1 VSERVLSSLPL
12 RGPQARWSARLEERK
27 VDVDRASTYV
37 ELYGAYAETEASFAV
52 DRLLERWGSL
62 DEADRGAF
70 CFDPRV
76 IDWEQYVTTIHL
88 PSVVAH
94 ARVKTTPGASNRQ
107 SRSSRLP
114 STSRTR

>member
-1 VSERVLSSLPL
+1 VVGPPRGAQGRRRPGQHL
-12 RGPQARWSARLEERK
+12 RRALRRLRRDRGQLRRRPAARALG
-27 VDVDRASTYV
+27 V
-37 ELYGAYAETEASFAV
+37 
-52 DRLLERWGSL
+52 L
-62 DEADRGAF
+62 DEADRTAF

-107 SRSSRLP
+107 SRSARLGRRCWRPSATSPP